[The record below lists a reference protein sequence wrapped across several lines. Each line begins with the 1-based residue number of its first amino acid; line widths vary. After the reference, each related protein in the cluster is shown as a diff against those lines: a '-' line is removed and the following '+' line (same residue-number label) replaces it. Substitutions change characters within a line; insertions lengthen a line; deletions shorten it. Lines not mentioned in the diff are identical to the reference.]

1 MALEPQLIIP
11 NPIQPDETNES
22 SKSLRIKIPT
32 QTKIRNH
39 IVWNPILTE
48 EIKVFTKNPD
58 EDWVETTQTNRDIN
72 RETIEEVLDLEEFI
86 WKQRTLPDGQEAT
99 LPELYNQILVVP
111 KAEADGIYLYK
122 YPVQKLSEI
131 AQKLIKLKSKKPIP
145 HERQN
150 SQQRFNAN
158 NHLILKLFNLAD
170 LSEKNYNKYQYPD
183 YPNSEKERNNMDMER
198 SDWFK
203 VGIFEDAQRMEQ
215 IFRQF
220 PSEDQE
226 LFDDYNIITTNL
238 MLLKSETQDRHTKS
252 KKLALFYELILIA
265 TKNLPNKITF
275 VEEETESPDFGKLLE
290 KD

>member
-111 KAEADGIYLYK
+111 KQKQMEYIFTNIQYK
-122 YPVQKLSEI
+122 SYQKL
-131 AQKLIKLKSKKPIP
+131 
-145 HERQN
+145 H
-150 SQQRFNAN
+150 
-158 NHLILKLFNLAD
+158 
-170 LSEKNYNKYQYPD
+170 KN
-183 YPNSEKERNNMDMER
+183 
-198 SDWFK
+198 
-203 VGIFEDAQRMEQ
+203 
-215 IFRQF
+215 
-220 PSEDQE
+220 
-226 LFDDYNIITTNL
+226 
-238 MLLKSETQDRHTKS
+238 
-252 KKLALFYELILIA
+252 
-265 TKNLPNKITF
+265 
-275 VEEETESPDFGKLLE
+275 
-290 KD
+290 